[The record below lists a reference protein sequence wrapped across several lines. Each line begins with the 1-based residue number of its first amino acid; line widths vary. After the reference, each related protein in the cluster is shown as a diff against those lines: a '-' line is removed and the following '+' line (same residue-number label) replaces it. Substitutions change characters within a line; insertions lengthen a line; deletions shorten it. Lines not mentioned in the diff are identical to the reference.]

1 MTHYAGCEMQVKICG
16 LSRLEDIHAVN
27 TAKPDYC
34 GFILYFPK
42 SRRNISTNTL
52 RALRAELSDT
62 VIPVGVFVD
71 QPPQTIAD
79 LLAQNLISIAQLH
92 GHEDETYLSALRRL
106 TDQPIWQAFQIHGT
120 QDILRAEQSTAD
132 LILLDAGQG
141 QGKAFPWDLLNGICR
156 PFALAGGITQ
166 ENLPQA
172 MQTGAQMLDISSGAE
187 TNGKKDFDK
196 ILSIV
201 TTIRGG

>member
-1 MTHYAGCEMQVKICG
+1 MQVKICG
-16 LSRLEDIHAVN
+16 LSRPEDIYAVN

-34 GFILYFPK
+34 GFILHFPK

-106 TDQPIWQAFQIHGT
+106 TDQPIWQAFQVHGI

-132 LILLDAGQG
+132 FILLDAGQG
-141 QGKAFPWDLLNGICR
+141 QGKAFPWDLLNGVCR
-156 PFALAGGITQ
+156 PFALAGGITP
-166 ENLPQA
+166 ENLPWA
-172 MQTGAQMLDISSGAE
+172 MKTGAQMLDISSGAE

>member
-1 MTHYAGCEMQVKICG
+1 MQVKICG
-16 LSRLEDIHAVN
+16 LSRSEDIHAVN
-27 TAKPDYC
+27 EAKPDYC
-34 GFILYFPK
+34 GFILHFPK
-42 SRRNISTNTL
+42 SRRNISINTL
-52 RALRAELSDT
+52 RTLRAGLSDT

-71 QPPQTIAD
+71 QPPQTIAN

-106 TDQPIWQAFQIHGT
+106 TDKPIWQAFQVHGT
-120 QDILRAEQSTAD
+120 QDIIRAEQSTAD
-132 LILLDAGQG
+132 FILLDAGQG
-141 QGKAFPWDLLNGICR
+141 QGKAFPWDLLNEVRR
-156 PFALAGGITQ
+156 PFALAGGVAL

-196 ILSIV
+196 IMSIV

>member
-1 MTHYAGCEMQVKICG
+1 MQVKICG
-16 LSRLEDIHAVN
+16 LSRPEDIYAVN
-27 TAKPDYC
+27 IAKPDYC
-34 GFILYFPK
+34 GFILHFPK

-52 RALRAELSDT
+52 RALRAELSD
-62 VIPVGVFVD
+62 VVNPVGVFVD

-106 TDQPIWQAFQIHGT
+106 TDKPIWQAFQIHGT

-132 LILLDAGQG
+132 FILLDAGQG
-141 QGKAFPWDLLNGICR
+141 QGKAFPWDLLNGVRR

-196 ILSIV
+196 IQSIV